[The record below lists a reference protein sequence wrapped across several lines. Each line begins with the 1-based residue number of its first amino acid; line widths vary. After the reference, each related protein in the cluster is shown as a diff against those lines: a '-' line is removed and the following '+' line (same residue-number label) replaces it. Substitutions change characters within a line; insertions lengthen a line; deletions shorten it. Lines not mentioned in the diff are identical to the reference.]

1 MWLPIQANFLKAELV
16 PCNDIKLYSI
26 KDDVFLII
34 NIGGK
39 KYSCFQMLSALL
51 ALDVEY

>member
-16 PCNDIKLYSI
+16 PCNDINFYSV
-26 KDDVFLII
+26 KDEMFFII
-34 NIGGK
+34 NIWK